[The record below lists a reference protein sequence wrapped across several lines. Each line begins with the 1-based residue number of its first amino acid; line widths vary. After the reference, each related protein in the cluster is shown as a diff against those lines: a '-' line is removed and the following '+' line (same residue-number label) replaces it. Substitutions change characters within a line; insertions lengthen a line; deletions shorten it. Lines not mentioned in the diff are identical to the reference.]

1 MAFTVLNYGLSVELN
16 RQYGAVSGFESLSMS
31 FGHHQAL
38 AAGSSISQ
46 LQATPL
52 NHGTPPGFSR
62 WYFNFIATSNVP
74 EPRDTTRL

>member
-1 MAFTVLNYGLSVELN
+1 MTFTVLNYGLSVELN
-16 RQYGAVSGFESLSMS
+16 RQYGALSGFESLSMS

-38 AAGSSISQ
+38 AGGSSISQ
-46 LQATPL
+46 LQAPSV

-62 WYFNFIATSNVP
+62 WFFNFTATSNAP